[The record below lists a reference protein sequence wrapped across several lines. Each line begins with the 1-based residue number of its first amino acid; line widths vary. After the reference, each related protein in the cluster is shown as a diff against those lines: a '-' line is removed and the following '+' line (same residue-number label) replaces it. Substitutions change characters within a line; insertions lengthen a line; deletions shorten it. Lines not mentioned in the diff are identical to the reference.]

1 MQARRNQL
9 EELGIGAEPSHAGLW
24 LDRYLSSQLP
34 KGVTVDSV
42 KGTQQQSLV
51 VETCAISVPAIY
63 EVYYKTWKQVLQTQ
77 GAICREAVV
86 QGRMA
91 VGLGAESV
99 IETAVRLHH
108 TYGVP
113 FIPGSALKGLAANYA
128 HQQYADKRWQKGGE
142 AHTVIFGSPQEAGFV
157 TFYDALYVP
166 DSGRPLHPDVITVH
180 HPDYYKEGKN
190 APADWDNPNPIS
202 FISATGTYL
211 IALEGEH
218 PLWVHAAFNILQE
231 ALEKYG
237 VGAKT
242 SSGYGRL
249 AVKDSSPSP
258 TPVKKKEDRSAVL
271 PPGFESGRIKSF
283 GLGPKRSYGFISPAS
298 GGKEVFVHQSQLPP
312 GTSHLQEGQPVHFQR
327 VKDSKGE
334 HAENVRLVQ

>member
-34 KGVTVDSV
+34 EGVTVDSV
-42 KGTQQQSLV
+42 KGTPQQSLV

-271 PPGFESGRIKSF
+271 PPALNRDASNLLAWDQSGRTVLSH
-283 GLGPKRSYGFISPAS
+283 PQA
-298 GGKEVFVHQSQLPP
+298 GKEVFVHQSQLPP